1 LRISCCAA
9 YFLLCCGFSAAL
21 RRHALR
27 AGSHSPGQKRRGETG
42 SSAIR
47 EAGEIGTYRRV
58 SASTPCA
65 FILLTGTPASA
76 NVAVTQVSHDI
87 CTDVQAQHNTGAEPD
102 TFVFGSTNCP
112 GLPGRPVLRRW
123 RVQHWLGHLHQR
135 RRHLGARLP
144 PGITTNGGTFLQ
156 ASDASVAF
164 DARHNVWM
172 ISSLAINGS
181 TWTWSSAVPPTAA

>member
-65 FILLTGTPASA
+65 FILLTRTPASA
-76 NVAVTQVSHDI
+76 NMAVTQVSHDI
-87 CTDVQAQHNTGAEPD
+87 CTDVQAQHNTGLNLTPLSPAAQIVPA
-102 TFVFGSTNCP
+102 FQA
-112 GLPGRPVLRRW
+112 GRFS
-123 RVQHWLGHLHQR
+123 GG
-135 RRHLGARLP
+135 GASSI
-144 PGITTNGGTFLQ
+144 GWATSTNGG
-156 ASDASVAF
+156 
-164 DARHNVWM
+164 
-172 ISSLAINGS
+172 AIWAHGYLPGS
-181 TWTWSSAVPPTAA
+181 PPTAAPSCRPATPRWPSTPGTTSG